1 MLGRVNNSDFA
12 FIFQIAVNAASG
24 AVDRGELRRAIERNR
39 RNNLC
44 CPRVDNSCRSAR
56 VIEYVHFAA
65 VGLENDRIGIFAS
78 VYFCDRVK
86 CLEINHAAFRFLS
99 V

>member
-1 MLGRVNNSDFA
+1 MLGSVNNSDLA
-12 FIFQIAVNAASG
+12 FVFQIAVNTASG
-24 AVDRGELRRAIERNR
+24 VVDRGKLRRAIERNR

-65 VGLENDRIGIFAS
+65 LGLENYRIGIFAS
-78 VYFCDRVK
+78 VYVLDRVK
-86 CLEINHAAFRFLS
+86 CLEINDAAFRFLS